1 MATTSERPVLRG
13 CAPCWDARDSP
24 IDQHR
29 CWARICE
36 SHLYSS
42 ALSVELC
49 DTTSCDCPCREEKHS
64 DLATS
69 DLTTIDL
76 GHDLG
81 LRDLTSQFGEEE

>member
-1 MATTSERPVLRG
+1 MATTSERPVLKI
-13 CAPCWDARDSP
+13 CDSCWDARDSP
-24 IDQHR
+24 IDQHG
-29 CWARICE
+29 CWARI
-36 SHLYSS
+36 
-42 ALSVELC
+42 
-49 DTTSCDCPCREEKHS
+49 CDCPCREEKHS